1 MYVPVLACARSLDG
15 QLDHC
20 QVLSNKMMKSV
31 LVAID
36 RTKKV
41 PKYRTTVKMTTKL
54 MAHDEENECQVGD
67 VVRIRLCRPLSKNKS
82 FTVTDVLQK
91 SKVLHISNIGKG
103 ARGAARGMQ
112 QRSGYHS
119 FSFSFASQ

>member
-1 MYVPVLACARSLDG
+1 
-15 QLDHC
+15 
-20 QVLSNKMMKSV
+20 MMKSV

-91 SKVLHISNIGKG
+91 SKVLHTSNAGRG
-103 ARGAARGMQ
+103 RRGAVRGAQ
-112 QRSGYHS
+112 QSGGYHS
-119 FSFSFASQ
+119 FASSSTS